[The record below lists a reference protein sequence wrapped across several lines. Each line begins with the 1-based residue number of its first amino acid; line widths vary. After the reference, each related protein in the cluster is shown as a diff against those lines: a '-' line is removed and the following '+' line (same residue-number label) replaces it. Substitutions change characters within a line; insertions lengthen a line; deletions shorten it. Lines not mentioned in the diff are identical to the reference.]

1 MTAKS
6 RILALLDM
14 AGCHYQLQG
23 DTLRLETA
31 TLTFQRDALLV
42 ARQGKPERL
51 MPYSRLNLDKLLAWV
66 TERVARKSVLQS

>member
-23 DTLRLETA
+23 DILRLETA
-31 TLTFQRDALLV
+31 TLTFQRDALLI
-42 ARQGKPERL
+42 ARHGKPERL
-51 MPYSRLNLDKLLAWV
+51 MPYSRLNLDKLLVWV
-66 TERVARKSVLQS
+66 TERVARKSILQS